1 MNKIIVLMTILI
13 ITSACKREEAAPPK
27 ADTEVS
33 YKTVRTKDIQEG
45 IILRNDISSGII
57 APINEAAHMS
67 ETGGE
72 TVRIK
77 RVNGDRVESGDLIVR
92 LRDQN
97 TTTTFMKAEADLVA
111 ARSKYNTRKSNYE
124 KFEKLFNED
133 LISEDEYFDV
143 RNSYN
148 LSRSELMMAEAN
160 HHHAKRDYDNLDIRA
175 KISGIVTD
183 MDINLYERLDAN
195 DSIFT
200 IVNDSV
206 MRINSSVSAEEID
219 SLSIGGRALISP
231 EALAEDYE
239 GRVYEINPVADH
251 LTKKYPVRIE
261 VPNEDGRL
269 RKGMY
274 ARVQIDTGSK
284 KGHLVPKEA
293 IVVRD
298 LYSYIYIVEDGAAR
312 EVRVQRGYGSEDRVE
327 VISDQLPDEFTV
339 VVEGQFLLED
349 RDHVKVM

>member
-13 ITSACKREEAAPPK
+13 ITSACQKEKAETPK
-27 ADTEVS
+27 TEREVS
-33 YKTVRTKDIQEG
+33 YKTIRVKEIQEG
-45 IILRNDISSGII
+45 VIVRNDISSGII

-72 TVRIK
+72 IIRIK
-77 RVNGDRVESGDLIVR
+77 KVNGDRVEAGDLIVR

-97 TTTTFMKAEADLVA
+97 TTTAFMKAEADLVA
-111 ARSKYNTRKSNYE
+111 ARSKYDTRKSNYE
-124 KFEKLFNED
+124 KFVKLYTED

-148 LSRSELMMAEAN
+148 LSRSQLMMAEAN
-160 HHHAKRDYDNLDIRA
+160 QLHAKKDYDNLNIRA

-183 MDINLYERLDAN
+183 MDINLYERMDAN
-195 DSIFT
+195 ESLFT
-200 IVNDSV
+200 VVDDSV
-206 MRINSSVSAEEID
+206 MRINSSVSVEEID
-219 SLSIGGRALISP
+219 SLDIGGRALITP
-231 EALAEDYE
+231 EALAGDYE

-284 KGHLVPKEA
+284 MGYLVPKES

-298 LYSYIYIVEDGAAR
+298 LYSYIYILDEGIAR
-312 EVRVQRGYGSEDRVE
+312 EIRIERGYGYTDKVE
-327 VISDQLPDEFTV
+327 VISDQLPDKFPV

-349 RDHVKVM
+349 RDPVKVM